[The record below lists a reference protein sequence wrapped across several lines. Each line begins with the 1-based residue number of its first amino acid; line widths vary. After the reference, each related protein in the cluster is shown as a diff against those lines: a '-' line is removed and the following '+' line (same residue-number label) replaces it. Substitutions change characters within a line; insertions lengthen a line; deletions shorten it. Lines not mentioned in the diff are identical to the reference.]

1 MDLQLNFE
9 IVGTTRKYIK
19 NHLPSDFYTKPP
31 FCGHHQN
38 LKSYFNVSSVEKKFS
53 KGMSSY
59 NHL

>member
-1 MDLQLNFE
+1 MWELSQIMDLQLNFE

-38 LKSYFNVSSVEKKFS
+38 LNPI
-53 KGMSSY
+53 
-59 NHL
+59 LT